1 MDEIVAVVNEI
12 RDAFTDVKV
21 DMNLNLP
28 QIAVVGSQSSG
39 KSSVLENIV
48 GRDFLPRGSGI
59 VTRCPLVL
67 QLHQLPASQ
76 EEEWGE
82 FGHKPGQK
90 FADFAEIRSEIER
103 RTVEIAGGVSIS
115 DKPIGLKVYSPHV
128 LTLTLVDLPGLVMN
142 AVGDQPK
149 DIDRQIKEMVTK
161 YVRPSNTIIL
171 AVTPANADIATST
184 ALRLAKQVDPDGV
197 RTIGILTKIDL
208 MDRGTDALDMLNGK
222 LVPLR
227 RGFIGVVNRSQADIN
242 ENKNIQD
249 ARADEK
255 KYFQTHPKYSSIADK
270 QGTEYLSRQLN
281 HILMEHIQSELPA
294 LKSIIDKQF
303 AKTQAQMEKL
313 GMNDEPQVENGA
325 MLLNL
330 IKRFSESV
338 DRAINGGISDA
349 NLDLKGGARLDY
361 VFHESFGDFVRSL
374 RASKD
379 LTDEYIRVNVR
390 NMAGMNASLF
400 PSDQVFFALARE
412 QIQKLENPSIKCVN
426 IVHEELVNIVT
437 LCAAKLERY
446 PQLQKR
452 MIQICTNMVLTY
464 RPVTHAHVR
473 TLIAAEKSYIN
484 VKHPSMQDLSSRA
497 MSFMRGDTHAN
508 TMQQAS
514 PQAQQQQQQVR
525 GGAQP
530 PQAAPQG
537 VPAATGVFPVISG
550 GEMRSIPK
558 KIMLGNSMSDMEV
571 NQNHAIR
578 EMVEGYFSIVQCTI
592 ADQVPK
598 AINLLM
604 IQKLRMEMDAALVKE
619 LYKDN
624 LFTELLSESPDI
636 ASQRKGVAN
645 MYRCLLKAQTALA
658 KVRDF
663 TPTV

>member
-1 MDEIVAVVNEI
+1 MDQLITVVNKL
-12 RDAFTDVKV
+12 RDAFAEAKV

-67 QLHQLPASQ
+67 QLHQLPPSQ
-76 EEEWGE
+76 DEEWGE
-82 FGHKPGQK
+82 FTHKPGVK
-90 FADFAEIRSEIER
+90 FTDFSEIRSEIER

-255 KYFQTHPKYSSIADK
+255 KYFQTHPKYSSIADR

-281 HILMEHIQSELPA
+281 HILMEHIQTELPA
-294 LKSIIDKQF
+294 LKAIIDKQY

-313 GMNDEPQVENGA
+313 GMTDEPQMENGA
-325 MLLNL
+325 LLLNL

-338 DRAINGGISDA
+338 DRAINGGVSEA
-349 NLDLKGGARLDY
+349 SLELKGGSRLDY
-361 VFHESFGDFVRSL
+361 VFHESFGEYVRGL

-400 PSDQVFFALARE
+400 PSDQVFFALVRE
-412 QIQKLENPSIKCVN
+412 QIQKLESPSIKCVN

-437 LCAAKLERY
+437 LCASKLERY
-446 PQLQKR
+446 PQLHKR
-452 MIQICTNMVLTY
+452 IIQICSDMVAAY
-464 RPVTHAHVR
+464 RPQSHSHMRMLVS
-473 TLIAAEKSYIN
+473 AEKSYIN
-484 VKHPSMQDLSSRA
+484 VKHPAMQELSVRA
-497 MSFMRGDTHAN
+497 MSYMHGAAGPAPN
-508 TMQQAS
+508 QN
-514 PQAQQQQQQVR
+514 
-525 GGAQP
+525 GGAAGTT
-530 PQAAPQG
+530 PQYEVINHPNG
-537 VPAATGVFPVISG
+537 DAATNGNSATNDLLA
-550 GEMRSIPK
+550 ELKSIPK
-558 KIMLGNSMSDMEV
+558 RIMLNGVMSNVEV
-571 NQNHAIR
+571 KRNQLIR

-598 AINLLM
+598 AVNLLM
-604 IQKLRMEMDAALVKE
+604 IQKLRAELDGELVRQ
-619 LYKDN
+619 LYKEE
-624 LFTELLSESPDI
+624 LFKDLLAEAPEI
-636 ASQRKGVAN
+636 AKLRLGTMA
-645 MYRCLLKAQTALA
+645 MMRCLMAAKQALA
-658 KVRDF
+658 TVEDF
-663 TPTV
+663 VPS

>member
-1 MDEIVAVVNEI
+1 MDELVAVVNDV
-12 RDAFTDVKV
+12 RDAFSEVKV
-21 DMNLNLP
+21 DLNLNLP

-67 QLHQLPASQ
+67 QLHQLPPSQ
-76 EEEWGE
+76 EDEWGE
-82 FGHKPGQK
+82 FTHKPGVK
-90 FADFAEIRSEIER
+90 FTDFSEIRAEIER

-171 AVTPANADIATST
+171 AVTPANADIATSS

-242 ENKNIQD
+242 ENKNIHD

-255 KYFQTHPKYSSIADK
+255 KFFQTHPKYGPIADR
-270 QGTEYLSRQLN
+270 QGTEYLSRTLN
-281 HILMEHIQSELPA
+281 HILMEHIQNELPA
-294 LKSIIDKQF
+294 LKAIIDKQY
-303 AKTQAQMEKL
+303 AKTLAQMEKL
-313 GMNDEPQVENGA
+313 GMTDEPQMENGA

-338 DRAINGGISDA
+338 DRAINGGVSDA

-361 VFHESFGDFVRSL
+361 VFHESFGDFVRGL

-400 PSDQVFFALARE
+400 PSDQVFFALVRE
-412 QIQKLENPSIKCVN
+412 QIQKLESPSIKCVN
-426 IVHEELVNIVT
+426 VVHEELVNIVT
-437 LCAAKLERY
+437 LCASKLERY

-452 MIQICTNMVLTY
+452 VVQICTNMVVAY
-464 RPVTHAHVR
+464 RPQTHAHVR

-484 VKHPSMQDLSSRA
+484 VKHPSMQDLSVRA
-497 MSFMRGDTHAN
+497 MSFML
-508 TMQQAS
+508 
-514 PQAQQQQQQVR
+514 
-525 GGAQP
+525 GARQDATAT
-530 PQAAPQG
+530 AAVG
-537 VPAATGVFPVISG
+537 PAAAGQQPQRYVEAADSSASNG
-550 GEMRSIPK
+550 AGEMPGLPSRITLS
-558 KIMLGNSMSDMEV
+558 STMSGVEIAR
-571 NQNHAIR
+571 NQLIR
-578 EMVEGYFSIVQCTI
+578 EMVEGYFGVVQCSVC
-592 ADQVPK
+592 DQVPK

-604 IQKLRMEMDAALVKE
+604 IQKLRMELDAELVRE
-619 LYKDN
+619 LYN
-624 LFTELLSESPDI
+624 EALFKELLSEAPQL
-636 ASQRKGVAN
+636 AAQRKGTEAMMRSLVAA
-645 MYRCLLKAQTALA
+645 KGALS
-658 KVRDF
+658 RIEDF
-663 TPTV
+663 VPRS

>member
-1 MDEIVAVVNEI
+1 MDEIVAVVNDV
-12 RDAFTDVKV
+12 RDAFADVKV

-76 EEEWGE
+76 DEEWGE
-82 FGHKPGQK
+82 FSHKPGHK
-90 FADFAEIRSEIER
+90 FTDFSEIRSEIER

-115 DKPIGLKVYSPHV
+115 DKPIGLRVYSPHV

-197 RTIGILTKIDL
+197 RTIGILTKLDL

-222 LVPLR
+222 LVSLR

-242 ENKNIQD
+242 ENKNIHD

-255 KYFQTHPKYSSIADK
+255 AYFANHPKYASIADK

-281 HILMEHIQSELPA
+281 HILMEHIQNELPA
-294 LKSIIDKQF
+294 LKSIVDKQF
-303 AKTQAQMEKL
+303 AKTQQQMEKL
-313 GMNDEPQVENGA
+313 GMSDEPQMENGA

-361 VFHESFGDFVRSL
+361 VFHESFGDFVRGL

-400 PSDQVFFALARE
+400 PSDQVFFALVRE

-437 LCAAKLERY
+437 ICASKMERY
-446 PQLQKR
+446 PVLQKR
-452 MIQICTNMVLTY
+452 MIAICTGMVSAY
-464 RPVTHAHVR
+464 RPQTHGHVR

-484 VKHPSMQDLSSRA
+484 VKHPSMVDLSTRA
-497 MSFMRGDTHAN
+497 MSFMRGDTHH
-508 TMQQAS
+508 
-514 PQAQQQQQQVR
+514 PQQQ
-525 GGAQP
+525 
-530 PQAAPQG
+530 PQAAPVAGRPGQPPMQPG
-537 VPAATGVFPVISG
+537 ATQPVPSTPSILPTLGG

-558 KIMLGNSMSDMEV
+558 KIMLGNSMSEMEV

-592 ADQVPK
+592 TDQVPK

-619 LYKDN
+619 LYKEEI
-624 LFTELLSESPDI
+624 FTELLSESPDI
-636 ASQRKGVAN
+636 ASQRKGVSN
-645 MYRCLLKAQTALA
+645 MMRALQKAQAALA
-658 KVRDF
+658 KVRDYI
-663 TPTV
+663 PQ